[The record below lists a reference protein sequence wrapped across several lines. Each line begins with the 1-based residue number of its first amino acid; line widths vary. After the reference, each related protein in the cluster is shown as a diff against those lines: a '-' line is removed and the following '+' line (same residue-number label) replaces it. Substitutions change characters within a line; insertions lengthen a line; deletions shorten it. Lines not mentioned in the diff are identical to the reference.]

1 MAAVW
6 GSPGQQVGSWQSDIQ
21 LAADRRKEI
30 GQSHSIAAWGA
41 LCVLGAPTACFS
53 SPEPCRAGWYLS
65 TRLLPAPRGA
75 PRAEG
80 ACCGHSS
87 AAQPDSTPGWR
98 FPFQETG
105 KPCWGQC
112 PQGCPQ
118 GPTAQQH
125 HHNPR
130 QWGSAVSQRVLSA
143 SRVAYP
149 ASMGFKPS
157 TQPITA
163 PSHPRAPGMWVT
175 RGWRCPV
182 EPGGRS
188 LQPGG
193 SSEDPSS
200 PQSKSPQPRC
210 PRMAPL
216 LTGEGRA
223 ASPGARTG
231 LPRQP
236 TPHAMA
242 REGSHHPSLPPQPR
256 HMCFQCGWELQGVGV
271 LRKQHQIPFRS
282 SNGPQQPSRGRA
294 GGGDARTLQDRAGSG
309 GIPD

>member
-6 GSPGQQVGSWQSDIQ
+6 GSPGQQVGSWQSDTQ
-21 LAADRRKEI
+21 LAADRRKEV
-30 GQSHSIAAWGA
+30 GQSHSITAWGA
-41 LCVLGAPTACFS
+41 LWVLGAPTACFS

-157 TQPITA
+157 TQPIQPLHT
-163 PSHPRAPGMWVT
+163 PGLQVC
-175 RGWRCPV
+175 GSPV
-182 EPGGRS
+182 
-188 LQPGG
+188 
-193 SSEDPSS
+193 
-200 PQSKSPQPRC
+200 
-210 PRMAPL
+210 
-216 LTGEGRA
+216 
-223 ASPGARTG
+223 
-231 LPRQP
+231 
-236 TPHAMA
+236 
-242 REGSHHPSLPPQPR
+242 
-256 HMCFQCGWELQGVGV
+256 
-271 LRKQHQIPFRS
+271 
-282 SNGPQQPSRGRA
+282 
-294 GGGDARTLQDRAGSG
+294 GGDAPWRPGGAPCNRGAPLKIPHHPNRRARSPAALAWPRCSPEKAEQHPRVPERGSRG
-309 GIPD
+309 SPPPMP